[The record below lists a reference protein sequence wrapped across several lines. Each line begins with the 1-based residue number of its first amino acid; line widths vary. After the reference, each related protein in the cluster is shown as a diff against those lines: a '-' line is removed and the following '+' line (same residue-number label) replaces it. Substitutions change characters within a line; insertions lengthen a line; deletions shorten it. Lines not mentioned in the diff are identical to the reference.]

1 MSMKKILV
9 PTDFSEA
16 ASQAVEFASLISQ
29 SWSAELTL
37 LSVYTP
43 AVSRYNMVSPL
54 LVDEVAQA
62 IAERNEKLQQIANII
77 AQEYPGVTCHTEVG
91 IGETV
96 EGILAASR
104 SAMSD
109 LIIMGTQ
116 GASNIEKVLL
126 GSNAAEVIEKADCP
140 VLVVPGNTEIRL
152 PKKIVFATDYAHSD
166 IEGARMVAS
175 MAQVFEA
182 IITFIHITKNEE
194 VLEAEKEIIDQF
206 TDEVKEATGYKNITS
221 KILSDNSVFMG
232 LDSIVEHAGAD
243 ADLIALSTRRRSLF
257 EKIYNPSLTK
267 KLAQYTHI
275 PLLAFKA
282 QGETKK

>member
-16 ASQAVEFASLISQ
+16 ASQAVEFASVIAQ
-29 SWSAELTL
+29 SWPAELTL

-54 LVDEVAQA
+54 LVDEMAQA
-62 IAERNEKLQQIANII
+62 IAERNEKLQQITNVI

-96 EGILAASR
+96 EGILDASR
-104 SAMSD
+104 TVMSD

-116 GASNIEKVLL
+116 GASSMEKVLL
-126 GSNAAEVIEKADCP
+126 GSNAADVIEKADCP

-175 MAQVFEA
+175 MAQVFDA
-182 IITFIHITKNEE
+182 TITFIHITKNEE
-194 VLEAEKEIIDQF
+194 VLEAEKNVIDQF

-232 LDSIVEHAGAD
+232 LESIVEHAD

-282 QGETKK
+282 HGEPKK